1 MKKLIFYSVLSVFA
15 LASCQKNMTNLNID
29 TKNPSSAPSYAL
41 FTNGQKNLVDYITT
55 PNVNSNIF
63 QLVAQ
68 YWTEATYTDESN
80 YNLGN
85 RNIPQNFWNN
95 LYVGALNNFQQ
106 AKLLIPTDVTDPAV
120 VKNELE
126 ITDIMEVYTYYYLVN
141 TFGNIPYTQA
151 NNINKYPFPAYDDAK
166 TVYYDLLKRLD
177 TCINGLNTSAPSFGT
192 ADLIY
197 GGNVAKWKTF
207 ANSLKLKMAML
218 IADSDPATAKTK
230 VNEAIAGGV
239 FQSNADNAV
248 FVYTGITPN
257 ANPVWVNLIQSNR
270 KDYVITKT
278 LLNPMVALND
288 PRRSAYYTN
297 QYSGSDVGG
306 TVGVTNTWNNFS
318 NPYFSPLTGTIV
330 DPAAPSVLLDYAEI
344 SFLQAEAVERN
355 FIAGSAATFYNNGVT
370 ASIEAWG
377 GSATDAATYLAQP
390 SVAYATAPGG
400 LGAGAIGSTGTN
412 TSSVHWKQAIGLQ
425 QYIAYYMRGFDAW
438 TSIRRLYYPA
448 MAVPGNPQSAFPWR
462 YTYPANEATANGPSY
477 TAAVSAMGGDDV
489 SIKLFWMQ

>member
-1 MKKLIFYSVLSVFA
+1 MKKIILYSIVSVFA

-29 TKNPSSAPSYAL
+29 TKHPSTAPSYAL
-41 FTNGQKNLVDYITT
+41 FSNAQKNLVDYITT

-63 QLVAQ
+63 TLIAQ

-106 AKLLIPTDVTDPAV
+106 AKLLIPNDVTDPAV

-126 ITDIMEVYTYYYLVN
+126 MTDIMEVYTYYYLVN
-141 TFGNIPYTQA
+141 TFGNIPYSQA

-166 TVYYDLLKRLD
+166 TVYYDMLNRLD
-177 TCINGLNTSAPSFGT
+177 TCINGLNPSAGSFGS
-192 ADLIY
+192 ADLLY
-197 GGNVAKWKTF
+197 GGNVNSWIKF

-218 IADSDPATAKTK
+218 IADSDPTTAQKK
-230 VNEAIAGGV
+230 VNEAINGGV

-248 FVYTGITPN
+248 FKYTGITPN
-257 ANPVWVNLIQSNR
+257 ANPVWVNLVQSNR
-270 KDYVITKT
+270 KDYVVTKT

-297 QYSGSDVGG
+297 QYSGGDIGG
-306 TVGVTNTWNNFS
+306 TVGVTNTWNNYS
-318 NPYFSPLTGTIV
+318 NPYFSPITGTII
-330 DPAAPSVLLDYAEI
+330 DPAAPSILLDYAEV

-355 FIAGSAATFYNNGVT
+355 FIAGNAETFYNNGVT
-370 ASIEAWG
+370 ASIEEWG

-390 SVAYATAPGG
+390 AVAYTTAPAG
-400 LGAGAIGSTGTN
+400 LGAGAIGSTGTS
-412 TSSVHWKQAIGLQ
+412 TTTTHWKQAIGLQ

-448 MAVPGNPQSAFPWR
+448 MAVPGSPKSPFPWR

-477 TAAVSAMGGDDV
+477 QAAKTAMGGDAV
-489 SIKLFWMQ
+489 TIKLWWMQ